1 VIDDEPEIRKI
12 LKETLE
18 DSLEFEVTGEADNV
32 ETGTQLILDKNPDAV
47 FLDIKLRGGDAF
59 QLMTYLRRNMELVP
73 AIILN
78 TGYNDF
84 EYAQKAL
91 NEFRQEVIMILQK
104 PFWKDWKNKESEIV
118 NRIREYYHK
127 DEVNFNQGRI
137 TIKSNH
143 TTWLIQ
149 LADLIFI
156 EVPFE
161 HKGRGKLL
169 LETTYKSFLIYNS
182 LNKIEK
188 DLPDYFLRINRYTI
202 INTQYLSHF
211 DHSEQTVH
219 LRNIANRFFAV
230 GDTYRQEVMRFLEM

>member
-1 VIDDEPEIRKI
+1 MNLKKYKVCVIDDEPEIRKI

-18 DSLEFEVTGEADNV
+18 DSLEFEVTGEADSV
-32 ETGTQLILDKNPDAV
+32 ETGTTLILNKNPDAV

-104 PFWKDWKNKESEIV
+104 PFWKDWKNKETEIV
-118 NRIREYYHK
+118 DRIREYYHK

-143 TTWLIQ
+143 TTWVIQ

-161 HKGRGKLL
+161 HKGRGKLML
-169 LETTYKSFLIYNS
+169 QTTYKSFLIYHS
-182 LNKIEK
+182 LNRIEME
-188 DLPDYFLRINRYTI
+188 LPESFLRINRYTI
-202 INTQYLSHF
+202 INTQFLSHF
-211 DHSEQTVH
+211 DHSEQTIH
-219 LRNIANRFFAV
+219 LRNMPDRFFSV
-230 GDTYRQEVMRFLEM
+230 GDT